1 MLFDW
6 FATFLKLC
14 NANLLRDAISFL
26 IIIYQAFKLLWQYG
40 KITIWM
46 EVSKYKLA
54 IWEFDNRAVRHY
66 MALHYILGMLE
77 YCRNTEYGNMAK

>member
-6 FATFLKLC
+6 FPTFLKLF
-14 NANLLRDAISFL
+14 NANLLRDAKFPDLSSF
-26 IIIYQAFKLLWQYG
+26 QTVVANG